1 MTCDLGAPRQKP
13 CDVLGRARNNRRA
26 LEERITAVA
35 PVGGGK
41 IKAVF
46 PKWFA
51 PSRIS
56 SRLGSLQFLELWAP
70 TRSSANVS
78 PTARLTGI
86 WPFLLYNSPPLLIYL
101 SPMVLHCCLLNP
113 ECHYFCPNSPFT
125 ACCVSVPF
133 PSKLQ

>member
-1 MTCDLGAPRQKP
+1 MTWDLGVPRQKP

-70 TRSSANVS
+70 NAIICQRQSSR
-78 PTARLTGI
+78 TADR
-86 WPFLLYNSPPLLIYL
+86 YL
-101 SPMVLHCCLLNP
+101 AFSIV
-113 ECHYFCPNSPFT
+113 
-125 ACCVSVPF
+125 
-133 PSKLQ
+133 